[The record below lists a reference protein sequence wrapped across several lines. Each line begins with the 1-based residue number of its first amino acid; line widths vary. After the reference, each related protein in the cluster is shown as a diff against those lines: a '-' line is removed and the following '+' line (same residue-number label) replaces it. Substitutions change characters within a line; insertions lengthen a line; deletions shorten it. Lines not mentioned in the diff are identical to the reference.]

1 MTYALGVF
9 VMAAGASSRF
19 GSPKQLASINGTPM
33 LLHSVNRIQH
43 TAITQKSCVLGANAE
58 QVSAI
63 LPSDVK
69 VYRSV
74 NWQDGLSA
82 SLRVASTNLPDNC
95 THVLI
100 ALGDQIAISTTE
112 YHQLIEHSIQNPNHI
127 VCARYAGR
135 NGVPAIF
142 PVSYMPQLKSLSGD
156 KGAGQLLNMSV
167 EVETLD
173 FDSAAHDIDT
183 PDDLLR
189 VLSIL
194 K

>member
-1 MTYALGVF
+1 
-9 VMAAGASSRF
+9 
-19 GSPKQLASINGTPM
+19 
-33 LLHSVNRIQH
+33 
-43 TAITQKSCVLGANAE
+43 LGANAE

-82 SLRVASTNLPDNC
+82 SLRVAATNVPDNC

-127 VCARYAGR
+127 VCTRYDGR

-142 PVSYMPQLKSLSGD
+142 PVSYMSQLSSLSGD
-156 KGAGQLLNMSV
+156 KGAGQLLNRSDAV
-167 EVETLD
+167 KTLD

-183 PDDLLR
+183 PDDLMR